1 MEIIF
6 GIGKDT
12 ADFPEELKENSETGG
27 MIQLN
32 SRQYMITFDE
42 DKEEQLKKIVG
53 KYICKKYKEKI
64 IFTISLMN
72 HGEIISL
79 MWEDFYKFIK
89 ELNNFDKTLYEIAF
103 SELKNY
109 FFMYK
114 TLNIDGFVKFR
125 ITNHIKEIENSVEEA
140 YKAFLLKN
148 LVY

>member
-140 YKAFLLKN
+140 YRAFLLKN